1 MGLKGVMHFEGK
13 TYLVELPI
21 KTKILLACNAKV
33 GKLKL
38 HQVKV
43 NVVKPKFNGNHLV
56 LTLFIYRHYR
66 RVVST
71 NVRY

>member
-38 HQVKV
+38 HQVKGKWNFAV
-43 NVVKPKFNGNHLV
+43 LNVVKPKFNGNFAR
-56 LTLFIYRHYR
+56 T
-66 RVVST
+66 
-71 NVRY
+71 

>member
-21 KTKILLACNAKV
+21 KTKILLPCNAKV

-43 NVVKPKFNGNHLV
+43 NEILQH
-56 LTLFIYRHYR
+56 
-66 RVVST
+66 
-71 NVRY
+71 